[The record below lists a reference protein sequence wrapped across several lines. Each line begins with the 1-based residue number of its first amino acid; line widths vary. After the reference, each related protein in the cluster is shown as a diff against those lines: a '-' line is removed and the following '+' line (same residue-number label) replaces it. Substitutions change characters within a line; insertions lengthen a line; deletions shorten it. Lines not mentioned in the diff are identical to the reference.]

1 MRAMKLFALACVTL
15 LAACP
20 PPGNTTGT
28 GGGGGRGGAGGGIS
42 PDSCGKIDGTDTG
55 RKLYSFLLASAELD
69 RASLELETSIAGACR
84 RMARALGV
92 DETGDTKTV
101 CTRAATE
108 LDANLKVSV
117 KTESRL
123 VTKHTPPVCE
133 TKVDLE
139 AGFIAECEGRAVA
152 NNSSGSASAECRAS
166 AGIRATTRTECSE
179 PKVEV
184 VRENVTIVDDS
195 KFQKAMAAIDA
206 GMPAIL
212 RATKKLELAG
222 KAVATWVETGANL
235 VASSGKLVAD
245 LGEHGVCVA
254 GQLIAVAAASTN
266 IQARISVSIEVS
278 ASVSAS
284 AGAQ

>member
-1 MRAMKLFALACVTL
+1 MKLVALACVTVL
-15 LAACP
+15 TACP
-20 PPGNTTGT
+20 PPGTTT
-28 GGGGGRGGAGGGIS
+28 GGRGGRGGGGGGIS
-42 PDSCGKIDGTDTG
+42 PDSCGKIDTNDTG
-55 RKLYSFLLASAELD
+55 RRLYSFLVASAELD
-69 RASLELETSIAGACR
+69 RASLELESSIAGACR

-92 DETGDTKTV
+92 DEGGDTKTV

-117 KTESRL
+117 KTESRM
-123 VTKHTPPVCE
+123 VTKYTPAVCE

-139 AGFIAECEGRAVA
+139 AGFIAQCEGRAVA
-152 NNSSGSASAECRAS
+152 DNSGGSASAECRAS
-166 AGIRATTRTECSE
+166 AQVRATTRTECSE

-206 GMPAIL
+206 GLPAIL
-212 RATKKLELAG
+212 RASRKLEIAG
-222 KAVATWVETGANL
+222 EAVANWVKTGAQL
-235 VASSGKLVAD
+235 VASSGQLVAD

-254 GQLIAVAAASTN
+254 GQLVAVAAASAN
-266 IQARISVSIEVS
+266 IQARFSVSIEVS

-284 AGAQ
+284 AGARAQ

>member
-1 MRAMKLFALACVTL
+1 MKLFALACVAL

-20 PPGNTTGT
+20 PPGNTTG
-28 GGGGGRGGAGGGIS
+28 GGGGRGRGGGGIS
-42 PDSCGKIDGTDTG
+42 PDSCGKIDTNDTG
-55 RKLYSFLLASAELD
+55 RKLYSFLVASAELD
-69 RASLELETSIAGACR
+69 KASLALEASIAGACR
-84 RMARALGV
+84 RMAAELGV
-92 DETGDTKTV
+92 DQSGDTKTV
-101 CTRAATE
+101 CTRAANE

-123 VTKHTPPVCE
+123 VTKHTPAVCE

-152 NNSSGSASAECRAS
+152 NNAGASASAECRAS
-166 AGIRATTRTECSE
+166 AGIRATTRTECTE

-184 VRENVTIVDDS
+184 VRENVTVVDDS
-195 KFQKAMAAIDA
+195 KFQKAVAAINA

-212 RATKKLELAG
+212 RASKKLELAG
-222 KAVATWVETGANL
+222 EAVANWVKTGADL

-254 GQLIAVAAASTN
+254 GQLVAVAAASAN
-266 IQARISVSIEVS
+266 IQARLSVSIEVS

-284 AGAQ
+284 AGAR